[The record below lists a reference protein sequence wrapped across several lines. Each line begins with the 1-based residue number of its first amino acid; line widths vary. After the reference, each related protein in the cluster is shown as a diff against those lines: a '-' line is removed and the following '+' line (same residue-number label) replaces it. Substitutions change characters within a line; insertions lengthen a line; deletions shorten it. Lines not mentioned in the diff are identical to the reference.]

1 MVSSIGSYPIGRRF
15 KSVIRN
21 MVSGKNTKQGKD
33 LIEVDP
39 PRRMEKLTIR
49 VCLMRLMFQYIGQLL
64 TEGNGVSYTET
75 CVGWFDSTRLNC
87 GVGDYTITFMV
98 T

>member
-39 PRRMEKLTIR
+39 PRRMAKLTIR
-49 VCLMRLMFQYIGQLL
+49 VCLERLMFQ
-64 TEGNGVSYTET
+64 
-75 CVGWFDSTRLNC
+75 
-87 GVGDYTITFMV
+87 
-98 T
+98 